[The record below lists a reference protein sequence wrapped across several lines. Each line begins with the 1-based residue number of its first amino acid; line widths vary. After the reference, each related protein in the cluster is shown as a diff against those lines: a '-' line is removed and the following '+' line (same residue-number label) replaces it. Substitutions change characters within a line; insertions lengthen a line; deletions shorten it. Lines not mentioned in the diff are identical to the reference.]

1 MGRLR
6 IAVTAALGT
15 VLAGIATPVPA
26 AAQDIEETTP
36 IYSYQDAIR
45 EDVFVEAPMDS
56 DKDGKSD
63 RIAIQI
69 MRPKETN
76 SGLKTPVVMEP
87 SPYYRA
93 PGTQATTPYG
103 FARWY
108 DEFFVPRGY
117 TVIEAEMQGTSRSA
131 GCPTTGDAEDTISI
145 KSVVDWLNGRVKGF
159 YANGSEALAS
169 WSTGAVGM
177 VGVSY
182 NGTLPNAVAAT
193 GVDGLKTIVPI
204 AAISSWYDY
213 TRDAGIGYQGAW
225 GSRYPEYLANYVA
238 SAAAKQRCAAF
249 IKSLGDDAGDNTWD
263 YTPFWAERDYKPS
276 VDKVKASVLLVH
288 GMEDWNVKLRH
299 GVAWWNLLQERSIP
313 RKIWLHRSAHI
324 DPVSARPDEWR
335 RVMHRWMDHWLFGMN
350 NGIMDEP
357 MADIQR
363 PNGSWEAHRSW
374 PDAAARNVR
383 LNFGPAASGVAGTL
397 QATRPA
403 ASTQTFTD
411 NRTQTETTAMADY
424 TVAAPNRLVY
434 VTPALTQAARM
445 SGTPKVNV
453 TVRSNTASAPL
464 TALLVDYGPGTAFSV
479 QDMSPEELINME
491 CSLSDIDQKTG
502 CAEPFAARAE
512 AVTATVI
519 TRGAIDL
526 KNRASLTSGTPL
538 VPGQTYTA
546 SWELHGKDYVVPA
559 GHRIGL
565 VLMANDRTYISVD
578 QGAGA
583 LTVSLDG
590 SSLDIPV
597 VGGRIS

>member
-1 MGRLR
+1 M
-6 IAVTAALGT
+6 
-15 VLAGIATPVPA
+15 PVPA

-36 IYSYQDAIR
+36 KYSYQNAIR

-56 DKDGKSD
+56 DKDGKND
-63 RIAIQI
+63 RIAIQLI
-69 MRPKETN
+69 RPKETDT
-76 SGLKTPVVMEP
+76 GLKTPVVMEP

-93 PGTQATTPYG
+93 PGTLAEQPYG
-103 FARWY
+103 FRGWY

-117 TVIEAEMQGTSRSA
+117 TVIEAEMQGTSRSG
-131 GCPTTGDAEDTISI
+131 GCPTTGDAEDTQSM
-145 KSVVDWLNGRVKGF
+145 KSVVDWLNGRAKGF
-159 YANGSEALAS
+159 YASGSEAVAS

-193 GVDGLKTIVPI
+193 GVEGLKTIVPI

-238 SAAAKQRCAAF
+238 SAASKQRCAAF
-249 IKSLGDDAGDNTWD
+249 IKSLGDNANDDSWD

-299 GVAWWNLLQERSIP
+299 GVAWWNLLQQRNIP

-324 DPVSARPDEWR
+324 DPVSARADEWK

-363 PNGSWEAHRSW
+363 PNGAWETHRSW

-411 NRTQTETTAMADY
+411 SKTQSETTAMADY
-424 TVAAPNRLVY
+424 TVAGPNRLVY

-491 CSLSDIDQKTG
+491 CSLTDIDQKTG
-502 CAEPFAARAE
+502 CAAPYQSRAA

-526 KNRASLTSGTPL
+526 KNRSSLSSGTPL

-546 SWELHGKDYVVPA
+546 SWKLHGKDYVVPA

-565 VLMANDRTYISVD
+565 VLMGNDRTYISVD
-578 QGAGA
+578 QAAGA

-597 VGGRIS
+597 VGGRVS

>member
-1 MGRLR
+1 MRRLR

-15 VLAGIATPVPA
+15 VLATIATPVPA

-93 PGTQATTPYG
+93 PGTQSTTPYG

-299 GVAWWNLLQERSIP
+299 GVAWWNLLQERNIP

-324 DPVSARPDEWR
+324 DPVSARADEWR

-383 LNFGPAASGVAGTL
+383 LNFGPSASGVAGTL

-411 NRTQTETTAMADY
+411 NRNQSETTAMADY
-424 TVAAPNRLVY
+424 TAAAPNRLVY

-502 CAEPFAARAE
+502 CAEPFVSRAE